1 MKKLSSLIAAA
12 LLLAACGASEDP
24 ANQYRDAMPK
34 AGAVQVGT
42 PQTEGTA
49 NALSVATGALG
60 DSSATQ
66 SEYAIMSRNLALT
79 FNGGVGLTLRL
90 VQYITTFRPTSC
102 DDASCTWGPW
112 VDDDGLNRWKLTVQK
127 VADGEYDYVL
137 AEQPGS
143 NPAAPWVSIIA
154 GTAYPVDRDHGSGT
168 FTIDFEAQTALDHGP
183 LWQQHDFG
191 HLDVVYDNT
200 HDVSIAATF
209 LDAKNS
215 DPADP
220 HRLNAAYS
228 FEHAASGGTLQIAFE
243 NLDTTEV
250 VSLRTR
256 WSPGGAG
263 RSDAHYDGPDGGSG
277 RVSYYASECWAGAA
291 QDYAEVYDS
300 KHTEIPALSDPNACS
315 PYMSADY
322 ADVVLPE

>member
-49 NALSVATGALG
+49 GALSVATGALG

-66 SEYAIMSRNLALT
+66 SEYAIMSRNLART
-79 FNGGVGLTLRL
+79 FNGGVALTLRL

-112 VDDDGLNRWKLTVQK
+112 VDDDGLNRWKLTVEK

-137 AEQPGS
+137 AGQPGS
-143 NPAAPWVSIIA
+143 NPAAAWVSLIT
-154 GTAYPVDRDHGSGT
+154 GTAHPVDRDHGSGT

-209 LDAKNS
+209 LDAVDSES
-215 DPADP
+215 DPDHP
-220 HRLNAAYS
+220 HHLNAAYS
-228 FEHAASGGTLQIAFE
+228 FQHAASGGTLQIAFE
-243 NLDTTEV
+243 NL
-250 VSLRTR
+250 VSSETVSMRTR
-256 WSPGGAG
+256 WSPSGAG
-263 RSDAHYDGPDGGSG
+263 RADVVYDPDGAGATAA
-277 RVSYYASECWAGAA
+277 VTASECWAGAA

-300 KHTEIPALSDPNACS
+300 KYPDIGPESACS
-315 PYMSADY
+315 PFSSFEP
-322 ADVVLPE
+322 ADVTLP